1 MPTGAITEYVNVAQ
15 VALYVF
21 WVFFFALIIYLHREN
36 KREGYPLDSDPGRRG
51 VVQGFPAMPSAKQY
65 LLPHG
70 GTATV
75 SDGKRDTRE
84 IKATPIGGWPG
95 APLEPTGNPMVDG
108 VGPAAWAE
116 RADVPDQTFEGHAKI
131 VPLRVATDFN
141 VVGRDPDPRGMQV
154 IAADGKVAG
163 TVRDVWVDRSEVLI
177 RYLEVETVATAGSGP
192 EEGAPARGKTV
203 LLPMMLAKFARM
215 ARAPAGDR
223 PLQERL
229 VDGRPYEVRV
239 ACVCAHH
246 FADAPVTKNPDQVTL
261 LEEDRIMAYFGSGHL
276 YALDRREPLI

>member
-15 VALYVF
+15 VVLYVF

-36 KREGYPLDSDPGRRG
+36 KREGYPLDTASARRG
-51 VVQGFPAMPSAKQY
+51 AVQGFPAMPSAKQY

-75 SDGKRDTRE
+75 DGRPDTRE
-84 IKATPIGGWPG
+84 IKAIPIGGWPG

-108 VGPAAWAE
+108 VGPAAWAT

-131 VPLRVATDFN
+131 VPLRVATDFA
-141 VVGRDPDPRGMQV
+141 VVGRDPDPRGLQV
-154 IAADGKVAG
+154 IAADGKLAG
-163 TVRDVWVDRSEVLI
+163 TVRDVWVDRSEAMI
-177 RYLEVETVATAGSGP
+177 RYLEVQTSADGGS
-192 EEGAPARGKTV
+192 KVV

-215 ARAPAGDR
+215 SRAPAGDR
-223 PLQERL
+223 PLSERL
-229 VDGRPYEVRV
+229 IDGRPYEVRV
-239 ACVCAHH
+239 ASVCAHH
-246 FADAPVTKNPDQVTL
+246 FADAPMTKSPDQVTL

-276 YALDRREPLI
+276 YALNRREPLV

>member
-15 VALYVF
+15 VVLYVF

-36 KREGYPLDSDPGRRG
+36 KREGYPLDSDPGRRV

-84 IKATPIGGWPG
+84 VKATPTGGWPG

-108 VGPAAWAE
+108 VGPAAWAQ

-131 VPLRVATDFN
+131 VPLRVAPDFN

-163 TVRDVWVDRSEVLI
+163 TVRDVWVDRSEVII
-177 RYLEVETVATAGSGP
+177 RYLEIQTAAEAGS
-192 EEGAPARGKTV
+192 KVV
-203 LLPMMLAKFARM
+203 LLPMMLTKFARM
-215 ARAPAGDR
+215 SRAPAGNR
-223 PLQERL
+223 PLTERL
-229 VDGRPYEVRV
+229 IDGRPYEVRV

-246 FADAPVTKNPDQVTL
+246 FADAPVTKSPDQVTL

-276 YALDRREPLI
+276 YALNRREALV